1 MYCVFSII
9 QLCLFLLLNK
19 LFIINELFGR
29 LENYRVH
36 RSHFFVLAKTNDL
49 DLISCF
55 PCIDDTRTSFY
66 STVLLLYKGVF
77 PLCLRI

>member
-9 QLCLFLLLNK
+9 QLCLLLLRNK
-19 LFIINELFGR
+19 SFIIDERFGR
-29 LENYRVH
+29 LENYRLH

-49 DLISCF
+49 DLISCL

-66 STVLLLYKGVF
+66 STVLLQYKGVF
-77 PLCLRI
+77 PLCFRI